1 MRNTTMHSALAAI
14 SLLFASVSA
23 TASDNLSARAEMATA
38 DVPSGEEA
46 ASVAQHDGA
55 LHASDVIGAARRVAD
70 SFPEE
75 PFYPVM
81 HPAEIEWLIL
91 QSLAAE
97 SVDVFVDERYSSTRI
112 SELSRAI
119 ATVCES
125 LDCVV
130 SALATGFQETRWRPQ
145 LVGPAGECGW
155 AQQTPR
161 YGDDIP
167 ELEHLTSRERCE
179 LLQTDMLV
187 AVRQWHAKRSQKIE
201 RHGDRWPCYYNAGY
215 ICTPQG
221 QHYWAL
227 HMAYRQMYAQMLGTS
242 AAAAL
247 VN

>member
-1 MRNTTMHSALAAI
+1 MRKTTMHSALAAI
-14 SLLFASVSA
+14 SLFLLSA
-23 TASDNLSARAEMATA
+23 NAMASDSTTTAMSTQQPTERAQ
-38 DVPSGEEA
+38 SEA
-46 ASVAQHDGA
+46 ADAALHDGA
-55 LHASDVIGAARRVAD
+55 LQASEVLSAARRLAD
-70 SFPEE
+70 TFPEE

-91 QSLAAE
+91 QSLASE
-97 SVDVFVDERYSSTRI
+97 SVDAFNDERYSAERI
-112 SELSRAI
+112 SEISRAI

-125 LDCVV
+125 LDCVIA
-130 SALATGFQETRWRPQ
+130 ALATGFQETRWRPQ

-161 YGDDIP
+161 YADDVP

-179 LLQTDMLV
+179 LLQTDMHV
-187 AVRQWHAKRSQKIE
+187 AVRQWHAKRQQKIE

-227 HMAYRQMYAQMLGTS
+227 HLAYREMYAGMMGTS